1 MGALDLGSTSDRR
14 TAAVQDELELLARA
28 RALDNDALAQ
38 IHDAYYAPIFRY
50 VAFRVGD
57 RDTADDL
64 TSEVFTR
71 FLASLR
77 THHAP
82 SSTLRGWLYGVASN
96 VVSDHRR
103 KQHRGPSL
111 GLDETIASREIGP
124 VEAAEAVLARE
135 DLRRAV
141 ADLTE
146 EQQNVIALRFGY
158 ELPIQEVA
166 RTLGKTEGAI
176 KQLQAR
182 AVAALARKMA
192 PGVE

>member
-1 MGALDLGSTSDRR
+1 M
-14 TAAVQDELELLARA
+14 QDELELLARA
-28 RALDNDALAQ
+28 RALDGDALAR
-38 IHDAYYAPIFRY
+38 IHDAYYGPIFRY

-57 RDTADDL
+57 RDIADDL

-77 THHAP
+77 TPHAP

-96 VVSDHRR
+96 VVTDYRR
-103 KQHRGPSL
+103 KQQRAAPIE
-111 GLDETIASREIGP
+111 LDETIASQEVGP
-124 VEAAEAVLARE
+124 VEAAEAALARE

-146 EQQNVIALRFGY
+146 EQQSVIALRFGQ

-182 AVAALARKMA
+182 AIAALARRMA